1 MKNILLILLLIFA
14 SQVIFA
20 DSLDVTGYKQI
31 PNDISATRYSRPDAN
46 DNQCALIKVLTALEN
61 LGFESNL
68 GIVGDIEK
76 KQGEYWIY
84 VSPGERRLSFWGS
97 GYMRY
102 NYNLPEPAQSG
113 KVYQMIVVPKGVSD
127 GGIATGYVL
136 LKSEPT
142 GAKVWIDN
150 EYMGV
155 TPYQSEMTAGYHDY
169 RLEKEMYYPK
179 EGGFTIRLNETTSE
193 EATLDPNFGGLT
205 ITSTPISGAAITLDG
220 KLTEFVTP
228 HTFEMLSSGGHSVA
242 LSIDLYEPESRQ
254 VSIRDNETVNLEI
267 PLTPVFGNISITTD
281 PAAGIFIDEQ
291 QVATGTYNDILKKGV
306 HTIEARLDKY
316 YPQSRKLDMKAGAS
330 KSINFKLK
338 PITGNL
344 SVETTPPEA
353 EIIINGTSYG
363 TSPRIIPD
371 LIIGTY
377 EIELRR
383 ENHATVKKSFEIKE
397 NERTTINENLDNFTE
412 VTIQSSPSGASLTLN
427 GKSEGTTPQ
436 KLTTN
441 FGKNMIKLTKS
452 GYNDLQETFTVT
464 EKQNSYSFTLVSDQK
479 AMAQLDFTKY
489 KKRKN
494 WWLTGTLVTAGTGA
508 YFMYSADKAGKN
520 YETATTD
527 ATSLYD
533 QMEQHY
539 TISYAAIGVSGFC
552 AIMTIINA
560 SKQGRAKKRMSVAAV
575 PVEGGGVLS
584 VRVDF

>member
-14 SQVIFA
+14 SQVLFA
-20 DSLDVTGYKQI
+20 DSLSVTGYKQI
-31 PNDISATRYSRPDAN
+31 PNDISATRYSRLDAN

-68 GIVGDIEK
+68 GIVGNIEK

-102 NYNLPEPAQSG
+102 NYNLPEPTQSG

-142 GAKVWIDN
+142 GAKVWIDD
-150 EYMGV
+150 EYMGI

-179 EGGFTIRLNETTSE
+179 EGGFTIRLNETSTE
-193 EATLDPNFGGLT
+193 EATLDPNFGSLT
-205 ITSTPISGAAITLDG
+205 INTIPINGAAITLDG
-220 KLTEFVTP
+220 KLTEFTTP
-228 HTFEMLSSGGHSVA
+228 HTFEMLSSDEHTIA
-242 LSIDLYEPESRQ
+242 LSIDLYEPENRQ
-254 VSIRDNETVNLEI
+254 VSIRDNETINLDI
-267 PLTPVFGNISITTD
+267 PLTPVFGNLSITTE
-281 PAAGIFIDEQ
+281 PAAAIFIDEQ
-291 QVATGTYNDILKKGV
+291 QLGTGTYNDILKKGV

-316 YPQSRKLDMKAGAS
+316 YPQSRKLDMKAGANET
-330 KSINFKLK
+330 IHFNLE
-338 PITGNL
+338 PITGDL

-363 TSPRIIPD
+363 TSPRMIPE

-377 EIELRR
+377 ELELRK
-383 ENHATVKKSFEIKE
+383 ENYASVRKSFEIRE
-397 NERTTINENLDNFTE
+397 NERTNVNENLDNFTE
-412 VTIQSSPSGASLTLN
+412 VTIKSSPSGANLTLN
-427 GKSEGTTPQ
+427 GKNEGTTPQ
-436 KLTTN
+436 TLTTN
-441 FGKNMIKLTKS
+441 FGKNTIKLTKS

-464 EKQNSYSFTLVSDQK
+464 EKQKTYSFTLVSDQK
-479 AMAQLDFTKY
+479 AMAQMDFDKY
-489 KKRKN
+489 RKRKN
-494 WWLTGTLVTAGTGA
+494 RWLTGTLVTAGAGT
-508 YFMYSADKAGKN
+508 YFAWSANKAGN
-520 YETATTD
+520 DYETATTD

-539 TISYAAIGVSGFC
+539 TISYAAFGVSGFC

-560 SKQGRAKKRMSVAAV
+560 AKQGKAKKRMNVAAV

-584 VRVDF
+584 LQVKF